1 MNAWLQL
8 PRSWRAYTGIATRS
22 MQNTLAYRLSYIV
35 NFASSFVLLI
45 AMYALWSAIYAGREE
60 LAGMSWTQMKTYLII
75 SFISNSLLS
84 YYSESRIS
92 GKILDGSVSADLL
105 KPLDFQK
112 ARLAETLGSTVIEGG
127 LTVIITLIVV
137 ISASGILKP
146 DFIHSL
152 LFILSILASLM
163 VKFGIV
169 YMAGLLCFWS
179 TGSLGIVWARMAV
192 TSLFSGALVPLSF
205 FPGWLE
211 KLALVLPFQGIV
223 HTPAAIYLEEVG
235 AWGALGLLA
244 IQCAWVCVL
253 WLCGKLMWSWAVR
266 QITIH
271 GG

>member
-1 MNAWLQL
+1 MNAWLRL
-8 PRSWRAYTGIATRS
+8 SRSWRAYSSLATRS
-22 MQNTLAYRLSYIV
+22 MQNTLAYRLSYVV

-45 AMYALWSAIYAGREE
+45 AMYALWNAIYAGREE
-60 LAGMSWTQMKTYLII
+60 LAGMSWAQMKTYLII

-84 YYSESRIS
+84 YYSETRIS

-127 LTVIITLIVV
+127 LTVIITATVLAA
-137 ISASGILKP
+137 ASGIFKP

-152 LFILSILASLM
+152 LFILSVLASLL

-169 YMAGLLCFWS
+169 YIAGLLCFWS

-205 FPGWLE
+205 FPSWLE
-211 KLALVLPFQGIV
+211 KLSLVLPFQGIV
-223 HTPAAIYLEEVG
+223 HTPASIYLEEVNV
-235 AWGALGLLA
+235 WGALGLLA
-244 IQCAWVCVL
+244 LQCAWVCVL